1 MQADKGVLQ
10 QAMHIRLC
18 NSQDAGS
25 TKVKCKMSKGLQASQ
40 SSIAYHYGVLARVST
55 SHTLLNAV
63 LPVTDPCNWKR
74 SIQQCVSS
82 ENPDQAQAELILCQ
96 LNISEPCYAHLAL
109 CPYADSLSTISVL
122 EPLKA
127 APFHPGVHY

>member
-63 LPVTDPCNWKR
+63 LPVTDPCT
-74 SIQQCVSS
+74 
-82 ENPDQAQAELILCQ
+82 QAQAELILCQ